1 MESSK
6 TEKVG
11 SGWRGGEQHVI
22 LRGPLYRDESDRGY
36 AGREQSS
43 GNGKCPH
50 LAPRFLSL
58 KAENTVFVDRLPSGI
73 SDDDDDEED
82 EDEDDEDDDVDARYL
97 PREIGQ
103 IGLDGHRQSF
113 TRPSP
118 SYPTNADLQA
128 SPTSYRVP

>member
-1 MESSK
+1 M
-6 TEKVG
+6 
-11 SGWRGGEQHVI
+11 
-22 LRGPLYRDESDRGY
+22 
-36 AGREQSS
+36 
-43 GNGKCPH
+43 
-50 LAPRFLSL
+50 
-58 KAENTVFVDRLPSGI
+58 FVDRLLSGI

-82 EDEDDEDDDVDARYL
+82 EDDDEDDVDARYL